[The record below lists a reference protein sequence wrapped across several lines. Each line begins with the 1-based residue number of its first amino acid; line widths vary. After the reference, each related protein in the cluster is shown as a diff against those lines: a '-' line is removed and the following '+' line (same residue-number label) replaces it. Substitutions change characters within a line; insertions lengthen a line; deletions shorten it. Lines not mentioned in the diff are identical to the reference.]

1 MKTKTVAAVC
11 DHHQFELDNFPA
23 VIDRRYKE

>member
-11 DHHQFELDNFPA
+11 DRRQFELDNFPA
-23 VIDRRYKE
+23 VIDRRCQE